1 MAAPIQDSVRTVDSG
16 GAETNPFNES
26 HFDRLLKQGI
36 IKSSPSGVAGIVD
49 AFRTGDT
56 DGAETNAFN
65 ESHFDRLQ
73 QQGIKLGVQ
82 PQDDMPDRC
91 HDAIPQKIPLH
102 QLVLE
107 RAPQLRVLFQQPEG
121 DTHITLAAEQ
131 PAEVHFEAPGEPNVL
146 GAMQSRADIS
156 WSCSARRIKITMFPI
171 PWKEDVLIKNE
182 TNNSLFLEY
191 GPDGLDAFEIRPR
204 QYGVIYPGSWQ
215 LRDDKTTL
223 EFLLRPRRYRLLL
236 KDQVTKRATEHP
248 IPSSKRSKPSSGVVL
263 REATES
269 PLLQDRT
276 TTVRPAVV
284 DVDVLVSS
292 GFGENQT
299 LNMVNSATGQLE
311 YSIKCIDRYL
321 KRGDYADVFK
331 AVWTDVSSQPAV
343 VAVKIHKIAVAAE
356 ANDIAAAASRWKRE
370 LEVHRYLEHPCI
382 PNLLAFDSRLLALII
397 EHRDSHDLA
406 TPQWCFP
413 SGPNVYHFKGSINDA
428 CHILADVSSA
438 LAYFADQSLV
448 HNDIKAGNIL
458 YRAADPTGSGH
469 KASAVVID
477 FGLSRNVKTQLD
489 DSGGGSPWYLAPEWL
504 TDGRRGPPADVFSLG
519 VVMLYLLRYIT
530 LPDKGRGWNVNAIQ
544 QHAPG
549 ATTSMTAWLAHVRR
563 QRDQLHAA
571 GANSKETKLRSLVRL
586 MLLDEDSRISACD
599 LAKQTVEWAS

>member
-1 MAAPIQDSVRTVDSG
+1 
-16 GAETNPFNES
+16 
-26 HFDRLLKQGI
+26 
-36 IKSSPSGVAGIVD
+36 
-49 AFRTGDT
+49 
-56 DGAETNAFN
+56 
-65 ESHFDRLQ
+65 
-73 QQGIKLGVQ
+73 
-82 PQDDMPDRC
+82 
-91 HDAIPQKIPLH
+91 
-102 QLVLE
+102 
-107 RAPQLRVLFQQPEG
+107 
-121 DTHITLAAEQ
+121 
-131 PAEVHFEAPGEPNVL
+131 
-146 GAMQSRADIS
+146 
-156 WSCSARRIKITMFPI
+156 
-171 PWKEDVLIKNE
+171 
-182 TNNSLFLEY
+182 
-191 GPDGLDAFEIRPR
+191 
-204 QYGVIYPGSWQ
+204 
-215 LRDDKTTL
+215 
-223 EFLLRPRRYRLLL
+223 
-236 KDQVTKRATEHP
+236 
-248 IPSSKRSKPSSGVVL
+248 
-263 REATES
+263 
-269 PLLQDRT
+269 T

-331 AVWTDVSSQPAV
+331 AVWKDVSSQPAV

-438 LAYFADQSLV
+438 VAYFADQSLV